1 MREARI
7 KAEGAGYY
15 HIMSR
20 AIEGR
25 FIFGTPEKEFFRRLM
40 RKLETFC
47 GVRIVTYSILSSHWH
62 ILLDV
67 PERQDIDDK
76 KLLRR
81 IRALYGKNT
90 AKTVATELKAFQ
102 GKGDLAA
109 AERLKSSYTY
119 RMYDLSEFCKC
130 LKQRF
135 SQYYNK
141 KRDRCGPLW
150 TQRFKSILVENSADA
165 LLTMAAYIDLNAV
178 RAGLAQDPKNYRWC
192 GYGEALGGSQRA
204 RAGLNHVMQ
213 TIGLGGSWSQKRKEY
228 RQHLYVQG
236 GEKGLEEDGRPLR
249 TGFSPEQVEKA
260 LNEGGK
266 LDRHDLLRCRV
277 RYFSDGLVLGSQAFV
292 EGTFLRYRDRFG
304 LKRETGARPMK
315 YGRWNGLST
324 MRDLRKAVIIVP
336 AAG

>member
-1 MREARI
+1 
-7 KAEGAGYY
+7 
-15 HIMSR
+15 
-20 AIEGR
+20 
-25 FIFGTPEKEFFRRLM
+25 M

-47 GVRIVTYSILSSHWH
+47 GVRVVTYSILSSHWH

-67 PERQDIDDK
+67 PERQDVDEK
-76 KLLRR
+76 ELLKR
-81 IRALYGKNT
+81 IRVLYGGMK
-90 AKTVATELKAFQ
+90 AKMVAEDLKKIRENGEQ
-102 GKGDLAA
+102 AA
-109 AERLKSSYTY
+109 AERLKRFYTY

-150 TQRFKSILVENSADA
+150 TQRFKSVLVENSADA

-192 GYGEALGGSQRA
+192 GYGEALGGSSRA

-213 TIGLGGSWSQKRKEY
+213 AVGLGGSWSRTRKEY

-236 GEKGLEEDGRPLR
+236 SEKGLDEDGRPLR
-249 TGFSPEQVEKA
+249 PGFSYEQVEKV

-292 EGTFLRYRDRFG
+292 EGTFRRYRDRFG

-315 YGRWNGLST
+315 YGQWNGLST
-324 MRDLRKAVIIVP
+324 MRDLRKAVILVP
-336 AAG
+336 VAG

>member
-25 FIFGTPEKEFFRRLM
+25 FIFGTPEKEFFRQLM

-47 GVRIVTYSILSSHWH
+47 GVRVMTYSILSSHWH

-76 KLLRR
+76 ELIKR
-81 IRALYGKNT
+81 IRALYGGT
-90 AKTVATELKAFQ
+90 IAKTVAAELKKFLE
-102 GKGDLAA
+102 KGDQASA
-109 AERLKSSYTY
+109 DRLKRSYTY

-135 SQYYNK
+135 SQYYNR

-150 TQRFKSILVENSADA
+150 TQRFKSVLVENSVDA

-178 RAGLAQDPKNYRWC
+178 RAGLTQDPRNYRWC

-204 RAGLNHVMQ
+204 QAGLNHVMQ
-213 TIGLGGSWSQKRKEY
+213 AVGLDGSWTQTRREY

-236 GEKGLEEDGRPLR
+236 GEKGLSEDEKPLR
-249 TGFSPEQVEKA
+249 AGFSAEQVEKV

-292 EGTFLRYRDRFG
+292 EGTFARYRQRFG
-304 LKRETGARPMK
+304 LRRKTGARPMK
-315 YGRWNGLST
+315 YGQWNGLST

-336 AAG
+336 AAD